1 MELTRS
7 EIAVLVNYYS
17 GLKFDIDDQID
28 ILKKNCKGYIDTDLY
43 DIQLIRYE
51 AREKEYEDRINE
63 LQAYADKL

>member
-17 GLKFDIDDQID
+17 ALKFDIDDQLD
-28 ILKKNCKGYIDTDLY
+28 ILKRNCKGYIDTDLY

>member
-7 EIAVLVNYYS
+7 EIAVLVNYYN
-17 GLKFDIDDQID
+17 GLKFDIDDQVNTI
-28 ILKKNCKGYIDTDLY
+28 KENCKGVIDIDLY